1 MATKRFT
8 TVRIKNET
16 GVKLASVGIVHKYS
30 DQYKHSKEW
39 LNIANGASPEEKL
52 IVEYNTGFMTTGRD
66 WWKVVAM
73 TEDGRIFQSSP
84 NNFRGFID
92 DVENVLNECGWDIV
106 ELATQVTIRT
116 EIGGIVAIPVGVI
129 TAVLTSLSNSATT
142 AGFKQF
148 FLEEKDVDHGVEIIL
163 KPDEVEFKAIE
174 STATT
179 PFLPVATVE
188 KKKAAA

>member
-1 MATKRFT
+1 MATKKFT

-30 DQYKHSKEW
+30 DEYNQQKEW
-39 LNIANGASPEEKL
+39 LNVPNGTSPDEKL
-52 IVEYNTGFMTTGRD
+52 IVEYNTGFLTTGRD
-66 WWKVVAM
+66 WWKIVAM
-73 TEDGRIFQSSP
+73 TEDGRIFQSAP

-106 ELATQVTIRT
+106 KLAADITIKT
-116 EIGGIVAIPVGVI
+116 EVGGIVAIPIGVV
-129 TAVLTSLSNSATT
+129 TAILTGLSNSAST

-148 FLEEKDVDHGVEIIL
+148 FLENKDVDHGVEIIL
-163 KPDEVEFKAIE
+163 KANEVEFKAIE

-179 PFLPVATVE
+179 PFVSVASVE
-188 KKKAAA
+188 KKVAA